1 MTSAALLAAC
11 GVGDPERWRLQGQ
24 QRLEAASGEALRS
37 GDPDL
42 HGALERA
49 HPSLIWG
56 LWLPLL
62 TALEQRMG
70 AGKPVLIGLN
80 GPVGAGKSTLAR
92 VLRAL
97 AAQAG
102 LTLATASIDDAYL
115 PWEQRQRVLAGN
127 PFGVLRVP
135 PGSHGSGELA
145 SALEHWRQG
154 GVLRLPRFDKT
165 LRGGDGDRSGWA
177 EQRADAVL
185 LEGWL
190 LGCRPMAAGELQDRI
205 AAHGG
210 ANGLGLTT
218 EEVAWLPHWNHALES
233 YGALWEQLDALWI
246 LRPSRWQWPNR
257 WRLEAEARQQRRSP
271 GSGLTATAVLGLVRA
286 SLASLPPR
294 LYQDAM
300 LTTAEGVA
308 LLDRRRHC
316 LWSGTGA
323 EVPTALAQLSLDS
336 SSSAIG

>member
-11 GVGDPERWRLQGQ
+11 GVSDPEHWRLQGQ
-24 QRLEAASGEALRS
+24 QRLEAAAGEALRN
-37 GDPDL
+37 GDPEL
-42 HGALERA
+42 REALERA

-62 TALEQRMG
+62 TALERRGG
-70 AGKPVLIGLN
+70 AGKPVVIGLN

-115 PWEQRQRVLAGN
+115 PWGERQRVLAGN

-135 PGSHGSGELA
+135 PGSHGVGELTV
-145 SALEHWRQG
+145 ALEHWRQG
-154 GVLRLPRFDKT
+154 ALLRLPRFDKT
-165 LRGGDGDRSGWA
+165 LRGGDGDRSGWG

-190 LGCRPMAAGELQDRI
+190 LGCRPMAAGQLQDRI
-205 AAHGG
+205 EALGG
-210 ANGLGLTT
+210 AAGLDLTT
-218 EEVAWLPHWNHALES
+218 DEVAWLPHWNDALES
-233 YGALWEQLDALWI
+233 YGALWELLDALWI
-246 LRPSRWQWPNR
+246 LRPSRWQWPRR
-257 WRLEAEARQQRRSP
+257 WRLEAEARQRRSSP
-271 GSGLTATAVLGLVRA
+271 GSGLTAAAVLGLVRA
-286 SLASLPPR
+286 SLGSLPPR
-294 LYQDAM
+294 LYQDPL
-300 LTTAEGVA
+300 LTTAEGLA

-323 EVPTALAQLSLDS
+323 EAPKALAQLSLDS